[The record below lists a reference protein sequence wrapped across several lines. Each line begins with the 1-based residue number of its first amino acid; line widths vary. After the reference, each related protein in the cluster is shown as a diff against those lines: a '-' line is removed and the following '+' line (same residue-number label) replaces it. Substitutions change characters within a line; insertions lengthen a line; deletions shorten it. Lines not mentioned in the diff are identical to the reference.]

1 MNSLENERRFES
13 ALKQTLLEA
22 LELELVGEQRG
33 PRLIGRLKTVTRG
46 ILLQHGLDGAQVE
59 VSAQGASV
67 GVQVRLPAKGP
78 RVRVIR
84 LTIGIG

>member
-1 MNSLENERRFES
+1 MNSLENERRFEL

-33 PRLIGRLKTVTRG
+33 PRLIGRLKTVTRSV
-46 ILLQHGLDGAQVE
+46 LLQHGLDGAQVE
-59 VSAQGASV
+59 ISPQGASV
-67 GVQVRLPAKGP
+67 GVQVRLPAKGS
-78 RVRVIR
+78 RVRVIQ